1 MSIIENVTVTEDVT
15 LISLHDSPANIN
27 LIANIFKRI
36 SDAGIDV
43 DMISQAPPNGQ
54 HSSLSF
60 TVYDDDFGKVLEIA
74 AELRRLNP
82 GLKISVSS
90 GNCKI
95 SVFGDAMK
103 GTPGVAAAVF
113 SAISDANA
121 DIRMITTSEVDISM
135 LVVKADVETAVSAI
149 EKQFKTA

>member
-1 MSIIENVTVTEDVT
+1 VKLIEKVSYIEDVT
-15 LISLHDSPANIN
+15 LISLHDSPADIK
-27 LIANIFKRI
+27 LIAGIFQKI

-60 TVYDDDFGKVLEIA
+60 TVNDDDFGRILEIA
-74 AELRRLNP
+74 AELRTLNP
-82 GLKISVSS
+82 ELKISVSS

-103 GTPGVAAAVF
+103 GTPGVASKVFTAV
-113 SAISDANA
+113 AKANA
-121 DIRMITTSEVDISM
+121 DIRMITTSEVDISL
-135 LVVKADVETAVSAI
+135 LVVKADVDNVIRAI
-149 EKQFKTA
+149 ESCFE